1 VPSEPSDCSRIRWLV
16 GVHLV
21 LAAAPLVGLLL
32 QFSVYTLPILWALI
46 ALPLG
51 GLLTLSVWLGFGRT
65 RLVWRLAIGLAASF
79 YLSVWPFIQ
88 QCAQMHDS
96 AEMPIYKS
104 ATDYF
109 MGYLE
114 AVTPFGIILFL
125 FGGTFML
132 MGLRFQLTRA
142 EPDAK
147 QLRNERL
154 QFSMLQIMV
163 VMSAVA
169 IILSLLRATRRA
181 DVGESTWDWLM
192 MNAFMFVI
200 FFINTACAAFAALGI
215 GKVKR
220 NVGLVFA
227 VSILL
232 GVAVAIAMHNDM
244 VSWWLFVGGMSLA
257 IIPTMTVL
265 ASLLVVRTCG
275 FRLVRRVRAAPAET
289 G

>member
-1 VPSEPSDCSRIRWLV
+1 MPSEPGDCSRIRWLV
-16 GVHLV
+16 GAHLV
-21 LAAAPLVGLLL
+21 LAAAPLLGLLMQL
-32 QFSVYTLPILWALI
+32 DMRTLPILWALI

-51 GLLTLSVWLGFGRT
+51 GLLTLSVWIGLGQT
-65 RLVWRLAIGLAASF
+65 RLLRRVAIGLAASF

-88 QCAQMHDS
+88 EAVQMHDS
-96 AEMPIYKS
+96 AGMAIYKS
-104 ATDYF
+104 ASDWF

-114 AVTPFGIILFL
+114 AVAPFAIILFL

-132 MGLRFQLTRA
+132 IGLRFKLALA
-142 EPDAK
+142 EPGTAA
-147 QLRNERL
+147 LRNERL

-163 VMSAVA
+163 VMSVVAV
-169 IILSLLRATRRA
+169 ILSLLRATRKA
-181 DVGESTWDWLM
+181 GGGESTWDWFM

-200 FFINTACAAFAALGI
+200 FFVNTACAAFAALGT

-232 GVAVAIAMHNDM
+232 GVAVAIAMHNDLAG
-244 VSWWLFVGGMSLA
+244 WWLFVGSMTLA
-257 IIPTMTVL
+257 IVPTATAL
-265 ASLLVVRTCG
+265 LSLLVVRSCG
-275 FRLVRRVRAAPAET
+275 YRLVRRVRATQAEA